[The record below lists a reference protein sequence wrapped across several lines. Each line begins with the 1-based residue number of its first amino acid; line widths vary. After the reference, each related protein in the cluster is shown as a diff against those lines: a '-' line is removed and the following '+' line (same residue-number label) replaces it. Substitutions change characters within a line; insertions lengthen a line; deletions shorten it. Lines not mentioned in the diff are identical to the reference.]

1 MAHLWGKIRRPW
13 WCVAAL
19 LVVYLLYLAWLEPV
33 HLFGRFHDDTIY
45 FSTAKALAEGRGYVI
60 PSFPGNPSQTK
71 YPVFYPWLLS
81 WIWQCCPSFPANLYP
96 AWWMTALFGCWF
108 LVASFQFLR
117 RLGGLGDWPAL
128 LLVSL
133 CAFHPVFLGFSAN
146 VLSDVPFAA
155 LALTAAVAADSA
167 MRRAGPSHLAIAGGI
182 LAGLSAATRAIGVTV
197 VAGILAAA
205 LYRRAYRQAIL
216 FCLAAAPFLA
226 VGLLLG
232 GSSTH
237 LLLLE
242 GAASA
247 EPGWR
252 QTVSDYTGYWPLWRL
267 GVPSFKILLIVL
279 KINLGLVLTAPAR
292 YLLFPVIGM
301 GSLPGIAV
309 YFPLAAGA
317 FAGVFRQARGDEWK
331 PIHFVLFFYAAGLL
345 PWNYPQV
352 GRLLFLFLPLFYAG
366 FWVEGRRIVSLVLEH
381 LQPARSASDKAL
393 AAAFGLAVLAVAGTA
408 TWNYL
413 EGDQA
418 RLRRV
423 FMERAAIAPE
433 KMQAY
438 QWLKQNT
445 DQDTRIVAYEDA
457 GLYLYTGRQS
467 VRPITFLFQGVY
479 TGDTKIL
486 QRDLA
491 HITDVARHIGAR
503 FWLTADDD
511 FEFEAGRPIIQRRV
525 AELTSALPEV
535 FRSRENKVQIYDLTC
550 LLQPQR
556 AECKA
561 VIPILFPP
569 SEAHEQEHQAN

>member
-1 MAHLWGKIRRPW
+1 
-13 WCVAAL
+13 
-19 LVVYLLYLAWLEPV
+19 
-33 HLFGRFHDDTIY
+33 
-45 FSTAKALAEGRGYVI
+45 
-60 PSFPGNPSQTK
+60 
-71 YPVFYPWLLS
+71 
-81 WIWQCCPSFPANLYP
+81 
-96 AWWMTALFGCWF
+96 MTALFGCWF

-117 RLGGLGDWPAL
+117 RLRGLGDWPAL

-155 LALTAAVAADSA
+155 LALTAAVTADSA
-167 MRRAGPSHLAIAGGI
+167 MRRAGPSHLAIVGGI
-182 LAGLSAATRAIGVTV
+182 LAGLSAATRAIGVAV

-205 LYRRAYRQAIL
+205 LYRRAYRQAVL

-226 VGLLLG
+226 LGLLLG
-232 GSSTH
+232 GSFTH
-237 LLLLE
+237 LVLLE

-252 QTVSDYTGYWPLWRL
+252 QAAFDYTGYWPLWRL
-267 GVPSFKILLIVL
+267 GVPSFKVLWIVL
-279 KINLGLVLTAPAR
+279 RINLGLLLTAPAR
-292 YLLFPVIGM
+292 YLLSSVIDM
-301 GSLPGIAV
+301 SSLPGIAV

-317 FAGVFRQARGDEWK
+317 FAGILRQARGHEWK
-331 PIHFVLFFYAAGLL
+331 PIHFVLFFYAAALL

-366 FWVEGRRIVSLVLEH
+366 FWVEGKRLVSLVLEH

-393 AAAFGLAVLAVAGTA
+393 AAALGLAVLAVAGTA

-413 EGDQA
+413 DGDQA

-423 FMERAAIAPE
+423 SLERAAIAPE
-433 KMQAY
+433 KMQGY

-457 GLYLYTGRQS
+457 SLYLYTGRQS
-467 VRPITFLFQGVY
+467 VRPITFLLEGVY
-479 TGDTKIL
+479 TGDIRVL

-511 FEFEAGRPIIQRRV
+511 FGLEASQPIIQRRV

-535 FRSRENKVQIYDLTC
+535 FRSRENRVQIYDLTC

-556 AECKA
+556 AECEA
-561 VIPILFPP
+561 ARPILFPA
-569 SEAHEQEHQAN
+569 SETSEQERQANWGLWRRAPPGSRSPQAP